1 MEINIQASKVN
12 WRPIEKYRYVPVG
25 CVGLFIDENGD
36 THKSVCLAV
45 VARYTLTHYAIIE
58 LPVVKRK
65 LRRCPFPTCDNSDL
79 EIAQFGCIRFCV
91 QCRNC
96 DSHGPIENTPE
107 RAKESWGYE

>member
-1 MEINIQASKVN
+1 MQASKVN
-12 WRPIEKYRYVPVG
+12 WRPLKDVSVFNKETEEVIYWGEKCGISPS
-25 CVGLFIDENGD
+25 LFDV
-36 THKSVCLAV
+36 S
-45 VARYTLTHYAIIE
+45 THYAIIE
-58 LPVVKRK
+58 KPVVKRE